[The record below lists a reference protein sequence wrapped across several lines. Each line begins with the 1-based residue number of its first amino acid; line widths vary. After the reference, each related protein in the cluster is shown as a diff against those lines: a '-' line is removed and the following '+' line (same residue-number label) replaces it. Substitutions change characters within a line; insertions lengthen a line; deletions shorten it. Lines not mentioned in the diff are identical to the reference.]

1 MDQSSAKQTL
11 PLDPH
16 FEIVQTLYR
25 LVLDAQTPSYQ
36 IKKQLLAVEPWDL
49 NAEATG
55 IQYLTHGMTASR
67 CLIKKSVKTKKENS
81 CLSDPVKILKA
92 QITRHHQIIDHDFAW
107 LANLLGAFTST
118 NIATHIVD
126 VCPTVKEITS
136 KPCGV
141 GLLKAM
147 GMLAGLALVLA
158 LYKKGKWSELMDH
171 LRSNDKGAKLYT
183 KLNQLLELASR
194 CSDDRLLMDVSDRFT
209 RADHLNIANLLI
221 PFSKMG
227 KDKNV
232 TKCRQYL
239 EGFIPALL
247 WPIYPQQRYF
257 KDETDKSTGQSESS
271 AAPKNKNE
279 LYQPDVEVVADRLFG
294 KDFVKT
300 LFAGTRVSKVWN
312 DAGASFSEILE
323 ETMKSG
329 CPEDDCQPFV
339 RA

>member
-16 FEIVQTLYR
+16 FEIVQNLYR

-36 IKKQLLAVEPWDL
+36 IKKQLLAVEPLDL

-55 IQYLTHGMTASR
+55 IQYSAHGMTASQR
-67 CLIKKSVKTKKENS
+67 LTKGVKNKEENS
-81 CLSDPVKILKA
+81 CLGDPIKILKA
-92 QITRHHQIIDHDFAW
+92 RITRQHQIIDHDFA
-107 LANLLGAFTST
+107 LVANLLGAFTST

-126 VCPTVKEITS
+126 VCPTVRDITP
-136 KPCGV
+136 KPHGV

-147 GMLAGLALVLA
+147 GMLTGLALTFA
-158 LYKKGKWSELMDH
+158 LHKQGKWSAFKKQLMCKDQNFRMCTV
-171 LRSNDKGAKLYT
+171 LDNLLILATRRSN
-183 KLNQLLELASR
+183 
-194 CSDDRLLMDVSDRFT
+194 DRLLMDVSDRFT